1 MPFAR
6 GTALL
11 LGAGAAAVLALAL
24 IARAGIGAPEASAQ
38 DATAT
43 ATATAT
49 PAPLPECSN
58 GTAVANPASNAGLVA
73 DCSVLLRAKDALRG
87 TATLNWSA
95 TRAISGWDGIG
106 LTASDPKR
114 VSSITLIDK
123 GLTGSIPPGLAGLGA
138 LTFVDLGNNL
148 LTGTIPAELGNLSG
162 LTRLNLDINRLT
174 GTIPAEL
181 GNLSNL
187 EYLNL
192 NDTTPSG
199 YPLGTRLTGEIP
211 ASFANLT
218 SLRKLHI
225 TGLHLTG
232 TIPDLSGATGLQ
244 VLNLRNQRMTGEIP
258 SWLGTL
264 TGLQRLILAENRLT
278 GEIPLSLVNLT
289 PAAPA
294 SLTLFDLKLRGNSLT
309 GCIPPL
315 LRRVSQHDLALLSLS
330 DCALPTAPT
339 GLAATAGDRTAWL
352 SWTDP
357 GGEGRAR
364 VTGYRYR
371 TGPTAAW
378 RERVCDG
385 VVLLTGMRTI
395 RLTNGTTFNLE
406 LQARNVYGWGPSAPA
421 AVTPAASATAMPAPT
436 AKPPAPSGVMA
447 DGGDRRIELSWTR
460 PGVVHS
466 EHWLRY
472 AYRLRPSGGEWGV
485 WQANDCSHEAVGGMT
500 LTGLDAGE
508 TYEVQLRSR
517 NAAGWSP
524 SSATISATTAPPAPA
539 NLAAVSEDGGA
550 LLTWS
555 DPGAGVTGYR
565 YRTGPAATWRTLAH
579 DADAIAAIRV
589 RGLTNGAFYTL
600 ELQAQNAGGWGP
612 SGEASVTPSAPASAP

>member
-11 LGAGAAAVLALAL
+11 LGTGMAFFLALAL
-24 IARAGIGAPEASAQ
+24 IAHAGIEAPEASAQ
-38 DATAT
+38 G

-73 DCSVLLRAKDALRG
+73 DCSALLRAKDALRG

-148 LTGTIPAELGNLSG
+148 LTGTIPAELGNLGG
-162 LTRLNLDINRLT
+162 LTYLNLDLNRLT

-181 GNLSNL
+181 GNLSKL

-192 NDTTPSG
+192 NDNAPSG
-199 YPLGTRLTGEIP
+199 YPHGTMLTGEIP

-218 SLRKLHI
+218 SLRRLHLS
-225 TGLHLTG
+225 GRHLTG
-232 TIPDLSGATGLQ
+232 TIPDLSGATGLH
-244 VLNLRNQRMTGEIP
+244 VLNLRHQRMTGEIP
-258 SWLGTL
+258 SWLGAL
-264 TGLQRLILAENRLT
+264 TRLGRLILRGNLLT

-294 SLTLFDLKLRGNSLT
+294 TLTLYDLKLSGNSLT

-315 LRRVSQHDLALLSLS
+315 LRRVSQHDLAQISLS
-330 DCALPTAPT
+330 DCPLPAAPA
-339 GLAATAGDRTAWL
+339 GLAATAGDGNAWL

-406 LQARNVYGWGPSAPA
+406 LQARNVYGWGPSATV

-447 DGGDRRIELSWTR
+447 DGGDRRIELSWTK

-500 LTGLDAGE
+500 LTDLDAGV

-524 SSATISATTAPPAPA
+524 SSATISATTAPPAPSG
-539 NLAAVSEDGGA
+539 LAAAPEDGGA
-550 LLTWS
+550 LLTWD

-565 YRTGPAATWRTLAH
+565 YRTGPAAAWIALEHTR
-579 DADAIAAIRV
+579 ADAIAAIRV
-589 RGLTNGAFYTL
+589 RGLTNGTPYAL

-612 SGEASVTPSAPASAP
+612 SAEAEVTPSAPAAAP